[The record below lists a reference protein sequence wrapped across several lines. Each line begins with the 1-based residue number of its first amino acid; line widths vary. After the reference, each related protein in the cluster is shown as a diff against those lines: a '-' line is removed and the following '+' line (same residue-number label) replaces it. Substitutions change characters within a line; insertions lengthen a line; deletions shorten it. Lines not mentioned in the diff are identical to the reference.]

1 MLDQGQIDQVAGSDA
16 YGSDGNK
23 IGSVGQVYLDDQT
36 GQPAWVTVNT
46 GLFGMNESFIPLSD
60 ASFSGDRLTV
70 PFDKD
75 LVKGAPN
82 VASDGHLSPDEERE
96 LYSYYGVGYSDSNYD
111 STTTTGTD
119 YVDTTTTGTTT
130 GDYDTTT
137 TGHDTSGPTT
147 DDAMT
152 VSEERLNVGTERREA
167 GRARLR
173 KYVVTENV
181 TQTVPVSREEVV
193 IEREPIT
200 DANIDEATSGTDISE
215 EEHEVVLHE
224 EVPVVD
230 KTVEPVERVRL
241 GTQETTAEQTVTE
254 EVRKERVETDGD
266 VHTASDIDTA
276 GENRI

>member
-1 MLDQGQIDQVAGSDA
+1 MLDQSQIDQVTGSDA
-16 YGSDGNK
+16 YGSDGEK

-70 PFDKD
+70 PYDKNK
-75 LVKGAPN
+75 VKGAPN

-96 LYSYYGVGYSDSNYD
+96 LYSYYGVGYSDTGYD
-111 STTTTGTD
+111 DTTTTTTTTGYTD
-119 YVDTTTTGTTT
+119 TPDVGY
-130 GDYDTTT
+130 
-137 TGHDTSGPTT
+137 DTSGPTT
-147 DDAMT
+147 DNAMT
-152 VSEERLNVGTERREA
+152 LSEEQVQVGTQRREA

-200 DANIDEATSGTDISE
+200 DANVGAATSGPDISE

-224 EVPVVD
+224 EVPVVQ
-230 KTVEPVERVRL
+230 KTAQPVERVRL
-241 GTQETTAEQTVTE
+241 DTREVTTEQTVSE

-266 VHTASDIDTA
+266 VATGTTGTTGTTDY
-276 GENRI
+276 R